1 MLPASAFLEAVHN
14 AYGARGYWLVPTL
27 AWVNSST
34 LSLQILCA
42 AGAAAGGLLVAGR
55 FTRTALIAAWA
66 LYLSLL
72 GVGQVFLSF
81 QWDLLLLET
90 GVLALLATLWPE
102 WVAWLF
108 RWLLFRL
115 MFLSGAVK
123 LLSGDESW
131 RQPHGAHLSLPDAAA
146 AERRLVVR
154 APASSAR
161 ARSGHRRHVRRGA
174 ARSVVVFRAAPRCA
188 WPARLR
194 PSRFRR
200 SSS

>member
-1 MLPASAFLEAVHN
+1 M
-14 AYGARGYWLVPTL
+14 
-27 AWVNSST
+27 
-34 LSLQILCA
+34 LCA

-55 FTRTALIAAWA
+55 FTRTALVAAWA

-72 GVGQVFLSF
+72 DVGQVFLSF

-131 RQPHGAHLSLPDAAA
+131 RSLTALTFHFPDAAS
-146 AERRLVVR
+146 AERRVVVR
-154 APASSAR
+154 APASNGR
-161 ARSGHRRHVRRGA
+161 ARSGHSRHVRR
-174 ARSVVVFRAAPRCA
+174 
-188 WPARLR
+188 
-194 PSRFRR
+194 
-200 SSS
+200 